1 MACPTLPISSA
12 PLLLAKLLEPQAG
25 LLSAIVPQVTKCCQG
40 AAPACPL
47 LLASQE
53 AVLELSPSSK
63 RFSLLISG
71 LALWC
76 EILFAQVAHTGVVQ
90 QLSTHG
96 APGLLPGMPLAP
108 RTPGFIEH
116 PAPQRP
122 SSTARSSEQNLPC
135 LLVFLPASTGLSF
148 RGVSSCAKLVSF

>member
-1 MACPTLPISSA
+1 MACPTLPISSV

-25 LLSAIVPQVTKCCQG
+25 LLSAIVLQVTKCCQG

-53 AVLELSPSSK
+53 AVLELSPSSE

-76 EILFAQVAHTGVVQ
+76 EILFAQVAHTAVVQ

-96 APGLLPGMPLAP
+96 APGLLPGMLLAP

-122 SSTARSSEQNLPC
+122 SSTARSSGQTFPASLFSC
-135 LLVFLPASTGLSF
+135 LLRLGCASV
-148 RGVSSCAKLVSF
+148 GVIVC